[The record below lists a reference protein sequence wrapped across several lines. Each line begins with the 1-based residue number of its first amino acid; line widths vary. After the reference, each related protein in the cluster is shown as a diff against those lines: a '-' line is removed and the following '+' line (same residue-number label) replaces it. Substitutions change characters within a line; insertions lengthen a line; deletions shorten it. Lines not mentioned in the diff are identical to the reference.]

1 MERENTMLS
10 CPNCGGNLK
19 FDIPSQQLSC
29 EHCHTLFDPYDFDG
43 KTSDAEESKTFD
55 GDYEVTIFTCPQCGG
70 EILSTDNAA
79 AGFCSFCGASTI
91 LYSRISHEKRPNY
104 IIPFQK
110 TKEQC
115 KEAYARRMKHSI
127 FAPKE
132 LRDPSYIDSFRGI
145 YMPYWAFYI
154 SQKGSL
160 SLNGKKTSRRGDYII
175 TDHYALTGDLDAYYK
190 GLSYDASSSFDDNI
204 SEELAPY
211 NLKGM
216 KAFTPAYLS
225 GFYADTS
232 DVDAKVYQ
240 GDAEYTAS
248 AETTER
254 IASDGTFAGFTMDT
268 IRPEQLHTKTETIDS
283 TMFPVWFLSY
293 RKKDRVAYA
302 TVNGQTGLV
311 VADIPID
318 PKRYLLG
325 SLLLAIPIFAL
336 LAWSAFLQ
344 PSSLVM
350 TTLLLSLLAA
360 CVYFYECVSIRQKD
374 TGANDRGKMFIQSKK
389 ASAADKPK
397 TPEAQP
403 EPAAKR
409 IRLAGFFRFVL
420 RYFRLGYGSCIRYRI
435 STITEPQFF
444 PWLPSSCRSS
454 VLSMRIICC
463 PPAGCH
469 NLTNRE
475 VMTVRKI
482 KHILTAFVF
491 CLILS
496 ASTIP
501 VCASAVSASNEET
514 GYVYVLDDSA
524 DFLTDSQENSLQKQL
539 YDLTAYCNVAF
550 VTTTGHSK
558 SSTEDF
564 AADYFDDVFGPHSNG
579 TIFVIDRCLNEIYL
593 YSDGQAHKII
603 TNSRAR
609 SITDNTYTY
618 ARDKD
623 YYTCAYKVFTQI
635 ETLMQ
640 GKRIAEPMRYLCSA
654 LLAIVAALFLNL
666 FFALWSSRSH
676 KADRRQVMTGLYAQ
690 MQINNPRT
698 QFIRQSRT
706 YSPVS
711 SGSSGGGHSG
721 GGGGGG
727 GHSGGGG
734 GHSI

>member
-1 MERENTMLS
+1 MLS

-160 SLNGKKTSRRGDYII
+160 SLDGKKTSRRGDYII

-350 TTLLLSLLAA
+350 TTLLLSLLSIG
-360 CVYFYECVSIRQKD
+360 VYCYECVSIHQKD
-374 TGANDRGKMFIQSKK
+374 TGAKCSSNRRKLLLQTNRKPLKPSQS
-389 ASAADKPK
+389 
-397 TPEAQP
+397 QP
-403 EPAAKR
+403 QKR

-482 KHILTAFVF
+482 KRILTAFVF

-564 AADYFDDVFGPHSNG
+564 AADYFDDVFGPHANG

-676 KADRRQVMTGLYAQ
+676 TADRRQVMTGLYAQ

-727 GHSGGGG
+727 HSGGGG

>member
-232 DVDAKVYQ
+232 DVDAKIYQ

-248 AETTER
+248 AETTGR
-254 IASDGTFAGFTMDT
+254 IASDGTFAGFY
-268 IRPEQLHTKTETIDS
+268 HG
-283 TMFPVWFLSY
+283 Y
-293 RKKDRVAYA
+293 H
-302 TVNGQTGLV
+302 
-311 VADIPID
+311 
-318 PKRYLLG
+318 
-325 SLLLAIPIFAL
+325 
-336 LAWSAFLQ
+336 
-344 PSSLVM
+344 PS
-350 TTLLLSLLAA
+350 
-360 CVYFYECVSIRQKD
+360 
-374 TGANDRGKMFIQSKK
+374 
-389 ASAADKPK
+389 
-397 TPEAQP
+397 
-403 EPAAKR
+403 
-409 IRLAGFFRFVL
+409 
-420 RYFRLGYGSCIRYRI
+420 
-435 STITEPQFF
+435 
-444 PWLPSSCRSS
+444 
-454 VLSMRIICC
+454 
-463 PPAGCH
+463 
-469 NLTNRE
+469 
-475 VMTVRKI
+475 
-482 KHILTAFVF
+482 
-491 CLILS
+491 
-496 ASTIP
+496 
-501 VCASAVSASNEET
+501 
-514 GYVYVLDDSA
+514 
-524 DFLTDSQENSLQKQL
+524 
-539 YDLTAYCNVAF
+539 
-550 VTTTGHSK
+550 
-558 SSTEDF
+558 
-564 AADYFDDVFGPHSNG
+564 
-579 TIFVIDRCLNEIYL
+579 
-593 YSDGQAHKII
+593 
-603 TNSRAR
+603 
-609 SITDNTYTY
+609 
-618 ARDKD
+618 
-623 YYTCAYKVFTQI
+623 
-635 ETLMQ
+635 
-640 GKRIAEPMRYLCSA
+640 
-654 LLAIVAALFLNL
+654 
-666 FFALWSSRSH
+666 
-676 KADRRQVMTGLYAQ
+676 
-690 MQINNPRT
+690 
-698 QFIRQSRT
+698 
-706 YSPVS
+706 
-711 SGSSGGGHSG
+711 
-721 GGGGGG
+721 
-727 GHSGGGG
+727 
-734 GHSI
+734 